1 MSAED
6 FSVSLYTV
14 EPHRFTTLHPPPPKP
29 TMNTI
34 RLPPSFM
41 QALQNPLYTNT
52 PLHPVTPEVIHN
64 LFNNT
69 NALQIENEAILA
81 KRIKNYTKNEPTI
94 LGLIES
100 KRNFR

>member
-1 MSAED
+1 
-6 FSVSLYTV
+6 
-14 EPHRFTTLHPPPPKP
+14 
-29 TMNTI
+29 
-34 RLPPSFM
+34 M

-52 PLHPVTPEVIHN
+52 PLHPVTPEAIHN

-100 KRNFR
+100 KRNFRWNPFGEWSKQP